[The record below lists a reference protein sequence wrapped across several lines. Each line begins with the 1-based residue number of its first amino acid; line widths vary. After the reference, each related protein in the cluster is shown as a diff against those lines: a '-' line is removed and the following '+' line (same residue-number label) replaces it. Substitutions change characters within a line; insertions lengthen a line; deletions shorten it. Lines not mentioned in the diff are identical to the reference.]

1 MKGLS
6 MDKETMKCKDCGQTF
21 QSSTSL
27 EKRVQSCPKCI
38 KKSQDEMLRIMFGQ
52 SASRSKE
59 NSVKIQTITSADYS
73 NELPN
78 KVLDLNSLIEAIHE
92 YFDPTYPHDSEYL
105 RIRINLLRDFF
116 GIGSDSINSNS
127 QVIDTLLEGYG
138 EIKSVQVLPFEGAS
152 EVPDSIDTEAHV
164 HIAKQFKKELKQIRD
179 NAYKIQRA
187 YIAYVIQHSI
197 SSPKLKSKTITL
209 SELISLG
216 LPNADPGVDYD
227 DF

>member
-38 KKSQDEMLRIMFGQ
+38 EKSQDEMLRIMFGQ

-59 NSVKIQTITSADYS
+59 NSVEMQMITSADYS

-92 YFDPTYPHDSEYL
+92 YFDPTFPHDSEYL
-105 RIRINLLRDFF
+105 RIRINLLRDLF
-116 GIGSDSINSNS
+116 GIGSDSINPNS
-127 QVIDTLLEGYG
+127 QVIHRLLEGG
-138 EIKSVQVLPFEGAS
+138 WGITPVRVLPFEGAL
-152 EVPDSIDTEAHV
+152 EVPDSIDTEAHL
-164 HIAKQFKKELKQIRD
+164 HIEKQFKKDLKKLRD
-179 NAYKIQRA
+179 NAYEIQRA
-187 YIAYVIQHSI
+187 YITYVIQHSI

-227 DF
+227 NF